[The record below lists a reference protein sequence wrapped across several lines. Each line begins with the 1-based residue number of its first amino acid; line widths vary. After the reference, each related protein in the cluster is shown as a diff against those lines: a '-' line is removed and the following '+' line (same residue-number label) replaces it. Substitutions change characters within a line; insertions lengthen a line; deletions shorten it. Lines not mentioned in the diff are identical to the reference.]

1 MDQKVQ
7 GNFQPNIQKPSDE
20 QYFKYKLL
28 VENELGLDWSKEKKY
43 LLHGRLNA
51 RLFELGINYDQYYDL
66 LINDQETKEKELFY
80 NFVTTNKTEFFREPS
95 IFLWIRNNILPPLR
109 EKIVSGKK
117 KKIWFWS
124 AGCSSGDEA
133 YSLSF
138 ETHTMAGML
147 SHEKEPYRILATD
160 INTQAIVSAY
170 KGIYSHEL
178 VKNLPQS
185 VLNKFFVHV
194 PSNDGQSKL
203 FVIKDFIKN
212 LIQFRVLNFLDEHY
226 PIATQFDIILCRNVL
241 YYFKEEVRK
250 VVFEKM
256 LGYLTSGGYLIL
268 SGTETGYRTRAAE
281 KIRPNIFRKTN

>member
-95 IFLWIRNNILPPLR
+95 IFLWIRDNILPPLR
-109 EKIVSGKK
+109 EQIVSGKK
-117 KKIWFWS
+117 KKIRFWS
-124 AGCSSGDEA
+124 AGCSSGEEA

-138 ETHTMAGML
+138 ETHAMAGML

-185 VLNKFFVHV
+185 VLNKFFVPV
-194 PSNDGQSKL
+194 PSNNGRSKF

-256 LGYLTSGGYLIL
+256 LGYLNPGAVSYTHLALPTMDSV
-268 SGTETGYRTRAAE
+268 
-281 KIRPNIFRKTN
+281 

>member
-1 MDQKVQ
+1 
-7 GNFQPNIQKPSDE
+7 
-20 QYFKYKLL
+20 
-28 VENELGLDWSKEKKY
+28 
-43 LLHGRLNA
+43 
-51 RLFELGINYDQYYDL
+51 LFELGINYDQYYDL
-66 LINDQETKEKELFY
+66 LINNQETKEKELFY

-95 IFLWIRNNILPPLR
+95 IFLWIRDNILPPLR
-109 EKIVSGKK
+109 EQIVSGKK
-117 KKIWFWS
+117 KKIRFWS
-124 AGCSSGDEA
+124 AGCSSGEEA

-138 ETHTMAGML
+138 ETHAMAGML

-178 VKNLPQS
+178 IKNLPQS
-185 VLNKFFVHV
+185 VLNKFFVPV
-194 PSNDGQSKL
+194 PSNDGRSKL

-256 LGYLTSGGYLIL
+256 LGYLNPGGYLIL

>member
-1 MDQKVQ
+1 M
-7 GNFQPNIQKPSDE
+7 
-20 QYFKYKLL
+20 
-28 VENELGLDWSKEKKY
+28 DWSKEKKY

-95 IFLWIRNNILPPLR
+95 IFLWIRDNILPPLR
-109 EKIVSGKK
+109 EQIVSGKK
-117 KKIWFWS
+117 KKIRFWS
-124 AGCSSGDEA
+124 AGCSSGEEA

-138 ETHTMAGML
+138 ETHAMAGML

-178 VKNLPQS
+178 VKNLPES
-185 VLNKFFVHV
+185 VLNKFFVPV

-256 LGYLTSGGYLIL
+256 LGYLNPGGYLIL
-268 SGTETGYRTRAAE
+268 SGTETGYRTRTAE
-281 KIRPNIFRKTN
+281 KIRPNIFRKMN

>member
-1 MDQKVQ
+1 M
-7 GNFQPNIQKPSDE
+7 
-20 QYFKYKLL
+20 
-28 VENELGLDWSKEKKY
+28 GLDWSKEKKY

-117 KKIWFWS
+117 KKIRFWS
-124 AGCSSGDEA
+124 AGCSSGEEA

-138 ETHTMAGML
+138 ETHAMAGML

-256 LGYLTSGGYLIL
+256 LGYLNPGGYLIL
-268 SGTETGYRTRAAE
+268 SGTETGYRTKAAE

>member
-95 IFLWIRNNILPPLR
+95 IFLWIRDNILPPLR
-109 EKIVSGKK
+109 EQIVSGKK
-117 KKIWFWS
+117 KKIRFWS
-124 AGCSSGDEA
+124 AGCSSGEEA

-138 ETHTMAGML
+138 ETHAMAGML

-250 VVFEKM
+250 VVFEK
-256 LGYLTSGGYLIL
+256 LLDYLNPGGYLIL
-268 SGTETGYRTRAAE
+268 SGTETGYRTRTAE
-281 KIRPNIFRKTN
+281 KICPNIFRKMN